1 MVSYRVRWKKSAQKE
16 LKKLNKDIILKVLEF
31 VKNLAEDPYP
41 DGCRKLRGSQY
52 TFRFR
57 IGDYRVVYD
66 VQSDIL
72 TIEIIRI
79 GHRKNIYRRLT

>member
-1 MVSYRVRWKKSAQKE
+1 MASYRVRWKKSAQKE
-16 LKKLNKDIILKVLEF
+16 LKKLNKDLILKVLEF

-41 DGCRKLRGSQY
+41 DGCRKLRGSQHTY
-52 TFRFR
+52 RFR

-79 GHRKNIYRRLT
+79 GHRKEIYRRLT

>member
-1 MVSYRVRWKKSAQKE
+1 MASYRVRWKKSAQKE
-16 LKKLNKDIILKVLEF
+16 LKKLNKDLILKILEF
-31 VKNLAEDPYP
+31 VGNLAEDPFP
-41 DGCRKLRGSQY
+41 DGCKKLRGSQY
-52 TFRFR
+52 TYRFR

-79 GHRKNIYRRLT
+79 GHRKDIYRRLT

>member
-1 MVSYRVRWKKSAQKE
+1 MASYRVRWKKSAQKE
-16 LKKLNKDIILKVLEF
+16 LKKLNKEIILRVLEL
-31 VKNLAEDPYP
+31 VENLAHDPYP
-41 DGCRKLRGSQY
+41 DGCRKLRGSQHIY
-52 TFRFR
+52 RFR

-79 GHRKNIYRRLT
+79 GHRKEIYRRLT